1 MFSERAK
8 RRSRDATGLL
18 GRVSLSQEGVP
29 PVVLLALLGPVCGMI
44 GWFWLADQQAI
55 LGSIMLFAAGGI
67 LYLTFQDIAPQSRHP
82 ANVETP
88 APINGIS
95 FPTCAASRSA
105 SGTPG
110 IGRIS
115 SFISAC
121 HFAKNAA
128 LVHGSRA
135 LGEQRSTSWPS
146 WQRHVQDL
154 DMQSSVHSKNK
165 TKYHV
170 WNSALICYTT
180 HFSILLY
187 HCRLP
192 TTTRPDRADTEE
204 KGRTGSDPPLFAAL
218 SANRAWVWGR
228 GCYRVWGIP
237 CPPLMGVAS
246 VQFIPAGRPSR
257 VDLQYPVTAEAERRL
272 SAWARPVRRMAT
284 PLCRVDCLDPR
295 S

>member
-1 MFSERAK
+1 M
-8 RRSRDATGLL
+8 
-18 GRVSLSQEGVP
+18 
-29 PVVLLALLGPVCGMI
+29 VLLALLGPVCGMI

-146 WQRHVQDL
+146 WQRPCAGSRYAVERALEEQDKIPRL
-154 DMQSSVHSKNK
+154 ELSVDLLHHSFFYIVVPPPL
-165 TKYHV
+165 TYYYP
-170 WNSALICYTT
+170 ARP
-180 HFSILLY
+180 
-187 HCRLP
+187 CRY
-192 TTTRPDRADTEE
+192 RG
-204 KGRTGSDPPLFAAL
+204 KGKDGSDPPLFAAL
-218 SANRAWVWGR
+218 SANRAGVWGR

-237 CPPLMGVAS
+237 CPPLMGVAP
-246 VQFIPAGRPSR
+246 VQIIPAGRPSR

-284 PLCRVDCLDPR
+284 PLCRVDCLDSR